1 MSTLRLQQVKTDF
14 ARKTKKTP
22 NEGRFGLVVLNAPS
36 NQEKAADKPALHFN
50 NQTGQADLL

>member
-1 MSTLRLQQVKTDF
+1 MSTLRLQQFKPDF
-14 ARKTKKTP
+14 SRGKKP
-22 NEGRFGLVVLNAPS
+22 PKRGRFGLVVLNAPS